1 MVFILYMITKKS
13 AKNFSLLKINCLK
26 TFGFECGFDIVGF
39 DKATDLVP
47 KIDKNYVF
55 DAETTRVIL
64 AGLMF
69 NQRILLQGMHG
80 TGKSTHIE
88 QVCAKLN
95 WQVLRVN
102 FDSQIT
108 RLDLVGKDVITLQ
121 DGKQITQFKEGIIPF
136 ALTRPIALVLDEYDA
151 IRTDVSF
158 VIQRLLEEDGKFA
171 LLEENEILSPHQY
184 FRLFA
189 TSNTIGMGDDL
200 GIYHGTNLINQAQM
214 DRWNIVATLNYLNEK
229 KEIEIISKKLPFL
242 TKKPHK
248 DLVKMMVIMANLTRE
263 GFRNGDLSNLMSI
276 RTLISWGR
284 NFEIFGSVKQAF
296 ILSFFNKL
304 IDEEKIILKEYY
316 QRVFGDEI

>member
-1 MVFILYMITKKS
+1 MTLSKKL
-13 AKNFSLLKINCLK
+13 AKNSMILKINCLQI
-26 TFGFECGFDIVGF
+26 FGFECDFEVFGF
-39 DKATDLVP
+39 TESTNLVP

-55 DAETTRVIL
+55 DVPTTKAIL

-69 NQRILLQGMHG
+69 NQKVLLQGMHG

-88 QVCAKLN
+88 QVCARLN

-108 RLDLVGKDVITLQ
+108 RLDLVGKDVITLKN
-121 DGKQITQFKEGIIPF
+121 GKQITEFKRGIIPF
-136 ALTRPIALVLDEYDA
+136 ALTKPITLVLDEYDA

-158 VIQRLLEEDGKFA
+158 VIQRLLEEEGKFV

-200 GIYHGTNLINQAQM
+200 GLYHGTNLINQAQM
-214 DRWNIVATLNYLNEK
+214 DRWNIVSTLGYLDEK
-229 KEIEIISKKLPFL
+229 KEIEIILKKLPFL
-242 TKKPHK
+242 AKKSNEN
-248 DLVKMMVIMANLTRE
+248 VIKMMVKMANLTRE

-276 RTLISWGR
+276 RTLISWGK
-284 NFEIFGSVKQAF
+284 NFEIFGSIKQAF
-296 ILSFFNKL
+296 VLSFLNKL
-304 IDEEKIILKEYY
+304 IDEEKIILREYY
-316 QRVFGDEI
+316 QRIFGEELQ